1 MAGVPLDFAQGP
13 RPVVAGDQ
21 LTGTGAGADDRA

>member
-21 LTGTGAGADDRA
+21 PTGTDSAAADRA

>member
-13 RPVVAGDQ
+13 CPGVAGDQ
-21 LTGTGAGADDRA
+21 LTGTDAGGA